1 MQFKHFQNQETFDNA
16 LSNNLI
22 NENDLCYIKDSRKV
36 YTHGSIYEGASGKIY
51 VGTCSTDAAT
61 VEKTITVESF
71 PIVDSNPLIGTL
83 IGVKFSA
90 TNTASTPTLN
100 VNNLG
105 AKNIWYSN
113 AIYTAKSNIAGYA
126 NRYTYF
132 MWDGT
137 YWVWIS
143 GGIDNN
149 TTYTNVALGQGYAS
163 CTTAE
168 STIAKTAALS
178 SYTLTANGI
187 VSIKF
192 TNAVPA
198 SSTLNIS
205 SKGAKAMYYMG
216 SPIKSGIIKAGDTA
230 TFIYNT
236 YYHLISIDR
245 QGLPSGYTPST
256 LTGEDLALDAGD
268 TFDVAIG
275 KIEKNINDNEKVT
288 ASALV
293 DLDTRITSLE
303 AQIGDI
309 ESVLDEIL
317 GEQST
322 ASPTAEPTTNP

>member
-1 MQFKHFQNQETFDNA
+1 MQLKHFQNQETFDNA

-71 PIVDSNPLIGTL
+71 PTVNSNPLIGTL

-137 YWVWIS
+137 YWVWLS

-198 SSTLNIS
+198 SSTLNIN

-236 YYHLISIDR
+236 YYHLIAIDR
-245 QGLPSGYTPST
+245 QGLPSGYSPST

-322 ASPTAEPTTNP
+322 AEPTTNP